1 MTAVVSFTHLT
12 MGKLFLRTATPE
24 RFASL
29 AAAAGDALMAHWTV
43 RDAAGT
49 LIVEVHVDEE
59 TFRRDYSRNYSMF
72 SDPVHRFSAD
82 VYRFFDEEHER
93 EAVDAFRRAKASG
106 AGLPPTDAGDDTA
119 MRNHLLSLN
128 HLPHLPDAVRDDVRD
143 ALREHQFASVLHM
156 ALETPQGEMLVD
168 PYLDEEDL
176 IDDFVFVRDVYRNA
190 GFDVVNNIHH
200 FTDRA
205 HERVLDQLVVA
216 LEP

>member
-12 MGKLFLRTATPE
+12 MGKLMLRTSPPE
-24 RFASL
+24 RLASL

-49 LIVEVHVDEE
+49 LIVEVHADED
-59 TFRRDYSRNYSMF
+59 TFRRDYSRNFAVF
-72 SDPVHRFSAD
+72 SDPVHRFRVD
-82 VYRFFDEEHER
+82 VYPFADDENER
-93 EAVDAFRRAKASG
+93 EVVDAFTRAKASV
-106 AGLPPTDAGDDTA
+106 AELPPPDLASDGL

-128 HLPHLPDAVRDDVRD
+128 HLPHPPDDVRAEVRD
-143 ALREHQFASVLHM
+143 ALHRHQFASVMHM
-156 ALETPQGEMLVD
+156 ALQTPQGEMLVD

-190 GFDVVNNIHH
+190 GLDIESEIHH

-216 LEP
+216 LQP